1 MTANYP
7 LVDSVES
14 FEKAL
19 AQVRAAQKTFATYT
33 QEQVDHI
40 FQAPVVMLLEVILPI
55 RVGLL
60 DMLLKLL
67 QVILIRWM
75 VIFIYIP
82 VMLLV
87 Q

>member
-33 QEQVDHI
+33 QEQVDQI
-40 FQAPVVMLLEVILPI
+40 FQAAAIAAKQAAHSPGQNGRAGNGHGRGGGQGHQEPVRR
-55 RVGLL
+55 RVH
-60 DMLLKLL
+60 L
-67 QVILIRWM
+67 QRL
-75 VIFIYIP
+75 
-82 VMLLV
+82 
-87 Q
+87 

>member
-40 FQAPVVMLLEVILPI
+40 FQAGAIAAQQARTPLA
-55 RVGLL
+55 
-60 DMLLKLL
+60 
-67 QVILIRWM
+67 
-75 VIFIYIP
+75 
-82 VMLLV
+82 
-87 Q
+87 